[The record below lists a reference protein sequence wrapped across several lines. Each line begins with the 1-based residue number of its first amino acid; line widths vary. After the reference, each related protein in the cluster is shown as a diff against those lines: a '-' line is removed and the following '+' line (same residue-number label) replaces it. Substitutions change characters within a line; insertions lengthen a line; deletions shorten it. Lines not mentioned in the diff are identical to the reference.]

1 MRGLTRICAGWLLVA
16 AIAVPPSAL
25 AEDATPLGL
34 GEVLS
39 GRFTQERRLTGFAAP
54 IRSEGRFVLAPDRG
68 LIWRVELPFSITT
81 VMTRDGI
88 VQLNGETEMVKLSAA
103 QAPLLARLYE
113 VLGGALTG
121 NVASLEDQFQVARS
135 TESEGWRLRLTPR
148 DAETADAL
156 RIQSIEIVGDIFIES
171 VEIAKNGGDS
181 DRLTFH
187 DQEIG
192 DGGVDPQDA
201 TLLDRVGQP

>member
-1 MRGLTRICAGWLLVA
+1 MRGLARIYSGWLLVT
-16 AIAVPPSAL
+16 AIAVPLPAL
-25 AEDATPLGL
+25 ADDATPLRL
-34 GEVLS
+34 AEVLS
-39 GRFTQERRLTGFAAP
+39 GKFTQERQLAGLAAP

-88 VQLNGETEMVKLSAA
+88 VQFNGETEMVKLSAA

-113 VLGGALTG
+113 VMGGALTG
-121 NVASLEDQFQVARS
+121 NVTSLEDQFHVARS
-135 TESEGWRLRLTPR
+135 TEREGWRLKLTPR
-148 DAETADAL
+148 DPDTADAL
-156 RIQSIEIVGDIFIES
+156 RIQSIEIVGDTFIES
-171 VEIAKNGGDS
+171 VEIAKDGGDM

-192 DGGVDPQDA
+192 DGDVDPQDA
-201 TLLDRVGQP
+201 ALLDRVGQP